1 MGTRKLLRDAPA
13 MQTAIHAMAE
23 VMTREF
29 QRDGKLAD
37 IALLGLYKAGVP
49 LARRLAAEIS
59 RIAGTTPAVGT
70 LDISMYRDDF
80 GLRSALPLIRETEI
94 PFDVD
99 KATLILVDDVLST
112 GRTIRAALDAVTD
125 YGRPALIRLAVLVDR
140 GGVEY
145 PIRADYVGFELQAP
159 DSRKVLVE
167 FAEEDGSDGI
177 YEVEWQRPGLP
188 AGGKQQ

>member
-1 MGTRKLLRDAPA
+1 MGTRKLLRDPS
-13 MQTAIHAMAE
+13 AIREAIRAMAE
-23 VMTREF
+23 AMV
-29 QRDGKLAD
+29 RDFRHDGHLAD
-37 IALLGLYKAGVP
+37 IALIGLYKEGVP

-59 RIAGTTPAVGT
+59 ELAGTMPEVGT

-80 GLRSALPLIRETEI
+80 GLRTALPLIRETEI

-99 KATLILVDDVLST
+99 RATVILVDDVLST

-145 PIRADYVGFELQAP
+145 PIRADYTGFELKAP
-159 DSRKVLVE
+159 DDRKVVVE

-177 YEVEWQRPGLP
+177 YEVEWQRAGLP
-188 AGGKQQ
+188 VAGGQ